1 MHCRDH
7 DDVVNDGVLG
17 RVSREEKCI
26 DLIDEVLE
34 LGGRYLQRRRKS
46 AARGGPIKGP
56 EGTHPTL
63 ELKRKRRVKP
73 ACTINQN
80 VSRPSHSS
88 RDEFPR
94 RSDPGWRGDALRDV
108 ASDPIALNANDLPWR
123 VPSNLVELRR
133 PELAEGW
140 RTRESIR

>member
-26 DLIDEVLE
+26 DFIDEVLE

-88 RDEFPR
+88 RVQDAVTQAGEETHCATSPATQS
-94 RSDPGWRGDALRDV
+94 RSTRTISLGGSR
-108 ASDPIALNANDLPWR
+108 PILL
-123 VPSNLVELRR
+123 S
-133 PELAEGW
+133 
-140 RTRESIR
+140 